1 MNRVRSTVVISCARR
16 CMVSVVGAMILG
28 ACALS
33 AKSLPACED
42 ATMTYQYPGDGSIGE
57 RYQSGLWWRINS
69 ENAPEAA
76 AAPETSAA
84 VPQEEAYPLDD
95 CSTTEFLCVRTYH
108 RVFAVPR
115 GEIKPGTKY
124 IVAGADTTVEGCLR
138 SSDGECVSA
147 LFISDCRSAD
157 GSRRSRAP
165 AGEIVGKD
173 CRLVGWG
180 QQVMFIFDR
189 ERGVIAYEPA
199 DWWKPGTDIS
209 RWDLSTLGVSA
220 GLLALVESKG
230 LLSCEV
236 SSRD

>member
-1 MNRVRSTVVISCARR
+1 MIFAARR
-16 CMVSVVGAMILG
+16 RALTAVSAMVLSS
-28 ACALS
+28 CALS
-33 AKSLPACED
+33 AGQLPRCQD
-42 ATMTYQYPGDGSIGE
+42 ATMTYKYPGEGAIGE

-69 ENAPEAA
+69 ENAPEALA
-76 AAPETSAA
+76 VKETPST
-84 VPQEEAYPLDD
+84 VDPREQTYPLAD
-95 CSTTEFLCVRTYH
+95 CSTADVVCVRTYH
-108 RVFAVPR
+108 RVFAIPR
-115 GEIKPGTKY
+115 GEIKPGARY
-124 IVAGADTTVEGCLR
+124 VAEGADVIIEGCLR
-138 SSDGECVSA
+138 NVDNECMTA

-157 GSRRSRAP
+157 SSSRSRAP

-173 CRLVGWG
+173 CRATGWG

-199 DWWKPGTDIS
+199 DWWKSGTDIS

-236 SSRD
+236 SSPERR